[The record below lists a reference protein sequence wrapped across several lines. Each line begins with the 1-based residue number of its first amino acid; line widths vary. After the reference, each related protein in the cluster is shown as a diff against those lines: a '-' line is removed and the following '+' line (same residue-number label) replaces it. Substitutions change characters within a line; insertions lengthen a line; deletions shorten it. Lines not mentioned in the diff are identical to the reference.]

1 MSGLNAI
8 RVVVAERDPDPADW
22 GNALPILHE
31 VRHGL
36 RRLAETGETNGH
48 RPARHA
54 LRARRRGASAGACWA
69 RARLTRSIE
78 VLGPTHVW
86 ETAFPGVWL
95 VDHRNAED
103 ERLALHIEISS
114 VPEIL
119 RSQGEDIVDAIAR
132 LDARIAAD
140 AGITRPSPTTA

>member
-8 RVVVAERDPDPADW
+8 PIVVAERDPGPADW

-36 RRLAETGETNGH
+36 RRLAETGETTVIDL
-48 RPARHA
+48 HA
-54 LRARRRGASAGACWA
+54 MPFGPGDE
-69 RARLTRSIE
+69 ARLLAILGRGEVDASIQ
-78 VLGPTHVW
+78 VLGPSRVW

-95 VDHRNAED
+95 VEHRNAEND
-103 ERLALHIEISS
+103 RLTLQLEISS

-132 LDARIAAD
+132 LDARLGSD

>member
-8 RVVVAERDPDPADW
+8 PIVVAERDPDPADW

-36 RRLAETGETNGH
+36 RRLAETGETTVIDL
-48 RPARHA
+48 HA
-54 LRARRRGASAGACWA
+54 MPFGPGDE
-69 RARLTRSIE
+69 ARLLAILGRGEVDASIQ
-78 VLGPTHVW
+78 VLGPSRVW

-95 VDHRNAED
+95 VEHRNAEND
-103 ERLALHIEISS
+103 RLTLQLEISS

-132 LDARIAAD
+132 LDARLGSD

>member
-8 RVVVAERDPDPADW
+8 KVIVAEREPDPADW

-36 RRLAETGETNGH
+36 GRLAETGETTVIDL
-48 RPARHA
+48 HA
-54 LRARRRGASAGACWA
+54 LPFGPGDE
-69 RARLTRSIE
+69 ARLLAILGQGEVTAHIE
-78 VLGPTHVW
+78 ALGPTRVW
-86 ETAFPGVWL
+86 ESNFPGVWL
-95 VDHRNAED
+95 VDHRNATD

-119 RSQGEDIVDAIAR
+119 RSQGADIADALYR
-132 LDARIAAD
+132 LDARLGLDAD
-140 AGITRPSPTTA
+140 IPRPSPTTA